1 MNSAL
6 ELSAGPLV
14 IDVEGLELTEMDR
27 QRLAH
32 PLVGGVIL
40 FKRNYRDT
48 EQLRALTTEIHAQRK
63 PSLLI
68 AIDHEGGRV
77 QRCREG
83 FAPLPSMQS
92 LGRWWDSD
100 SAAAIDGARAIG
112 FLLASEL
119 RDVGIDFSF
128 TPVLDLDWGR
138 SSVIGDRSF
147 HGNPEAV
154 VDLAGALIEG
164 LHHAGMGCCGKH
176 FPGHGWVAAD
186 SHVAIPVDTRSL
198 AEIEPD
204 LMPYRK
210 LALDAVM
217 PAHVIFPQ
225 VDSQPAGF
233 SPVWIELLRKEIG
246 FQGVTFSDD
255 LSMEG
260 ASVAGGV
267 LQRVE
272 AAWTA
277 GIDFLLVC
285 NAPDKVDVVLSNWKP
300 DLDSARMSR
309 ISRFITDK
317 NKNPVASNP
326 NCGDR
331 AAGLVAIEMIAQGI
345 TTGFTKI
352 T

>member
-1 MNSAL
+1 
-6 ELSAGPLV
+6 
-14 IDVEGLELTEMDR
+14 
-27 QRLAH
+27 
-32 PLVGGVIL
+32 
-40 FKRNYRDT
+40 
-48 EQLRALTTEIHAQRK
+48 
-63 PSLLI
+63 
-68 AIDHEGGRV
+68 
-77 QRCREG
+77 
-83 FAPLPSMQS
+83 
-92 LGRWWDSD
+92 
-100 SAAAIDGARAIG
+100 
-112 FLLASEL
+112 
-119 RDVGIDFSF
+119 
-128 TPVLDLDWGR
+128 
-138 SSVIGDRSF
+138 
-147 HGNPEAV
+147 
-154 VDLAGALIEG
+154 
-164 LHHAGMGCCGKH
+164 
-176 FPGHGWVAAD
+176 
-186 SHVAIPVDTRSL
+186 
-198 AEIEPD
+198 
-204 LMPYRK
+204 MPYRK